1 MVSSNE
7 EIKGIK
13 IIQRGMYPRI
23 TAAGHAKKKMIPD
36 NLFPMVWRMPG
47 IPNFFL
53 VIYKL
58 KKRISAIRIAP
69 KIIGTGIVSL

>member
-13 IIQRGMYPRI
+13 ITQRGMYPRI
-23 TAAGHAKKKMIPD
+23 TAAGHAKKKMSPD
-36 NLFPMVWRMPG
+36 NLFPTVWRIPG
-47 IPNFFL
+47 MPNFFL

-58 KKRISAIRIAP
+58 KKRIRAIRIAP
-69 KIIGTGIVSL
+69 KITGAGIVSL